1 MGSGLDPME
10 DGLEVFG
17 GRACL
22 ADSAGG
28 LLAAANGL
36 TPGGSLEGLIC
47 TDGALSSV
55 EGGRDEKRC

>member
-1 MGSGLDPME
+1 MV

-28 LLAAANGL
+28 LLPVANGL
-36 TPGGSLEGLIC
+36 MEGRPGGSLEGLIC

>member
-1 MGSGLDPME
+1 ME
-10 DGLEVFG
+10 IGLEVFG

-28 LLAAANGL
+28 LLPVANGL
-36 TPGGSLEGLIC
+36 TGGRPGGSLVGLIC

>member
-1 MGSGLDPME
+1 ME

-17 GRACL
+17 GSACL

-28 LLAAANGL
+28 LLAVANGL
-36 TPGGSLEGLIC
+36 TGGRPGGSLEGLIC

>member
-1 MGSGLDPME
+1 ME

-28 LLAAANGL
+28 LLVVANGL
-36 TPGGSLEGLIC
+36 TEGRPGGCLEGLIC

-55 EGGRDEKRC
+55 EGGRVETRF